1 MKLPRKG
8 NLRTLNKFDNTSKV
22 DAISLLMQLFCYFL
36 GPLIKSTFMD
46 AVTFNSDLAHPNML
60 NIFI

>member
-22 DAISLLMQLFCYFL
+22 DAISLLMQLFCYFCNTL
-36 GPLIKSTFMD
+36 MFFADCD
-46 AVTFNSDLAHPNML
+46 AIDHSPH
-60 NIFI
+60 